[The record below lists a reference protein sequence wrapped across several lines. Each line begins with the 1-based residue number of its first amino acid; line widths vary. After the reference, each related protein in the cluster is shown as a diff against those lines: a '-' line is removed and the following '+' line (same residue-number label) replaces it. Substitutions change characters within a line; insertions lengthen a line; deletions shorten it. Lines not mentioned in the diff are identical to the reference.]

1 MPGVL
6 KIDRKRKVA
15 VSTFYGAVSD
25 EDLLTHRKTIL
36 DSPAFDPSF
45 SEVVDFSRVSS
56 LTVSEAA
63 LSAMAQA
70 KSIFNETSIHV
81 IVAPADIAFQL
92 VSQYRE
98 LARLTRPNLYVVRSV
113 DEAYAVLDS
122 ARDS

>member
-1 MPGVL
+1 M
-6 KIDRKRKVA
+6 
-15 VSTFYGAVSD
+15 SD

-70 KSIFNETSIHV
+70 KSIFHETSIHV
-81 IVAPADIAFQL
+81 VVAPADNAFQL